1 MGVLTKVLNVVVV
14 ALAITAVIQAGK
26 LDKKREQIVG
36 RGDAMAT
43 TVNAAT
49 TDLAKEFGTATK
61 GVSTTSL
68 DKTKSV
74 SAIKKV
80 LTNVTKQAAEVIVK
94 KKELDTNIA
103 GLEDTIVQKN
113 TEITGLNTEV
123 ATQKQNVKV
132 AKQETAQEK
141 AAKEKV
147 QGELKTAEA
156 ANDKLTKDN
165 ENKNAEIGTLKSE
178 KTALATQIAEM
189 EAVKAANTAE
199 IAELKKALGVTINAE
214 TGQAEEI
221 DLTIYQPGEAR
232 TLGLLK
238 GNVTKVNQELGFLVL
253 DIGSQTKVFQR
264 IATTDT
270 EVICGLSKGLSMTVE
285 RNGKYITEITL
296 VKVENNISIANIRTA
311 RDKEIKVGDRVFF
324 DRGEL
329 DKIEASQNSK

>member
-36 RGDAMAT
+36 RGDAMAK
-43 TVNAAT
+43 TVNAST

-61 GVSTTSL
+61 GVSTKSL

-103 GLEDTIVQKN
+103 GLEETVVQKN
-113 TEITGLNTEV
+113 SEITGLNTEV
-123 ATQKQNVKV
+123 ATQKQNTKV
-132 AKQETAQEK
+132 AKQEASEAT
-141 AAKEKV
+141 AAKEKA
-147 QGELKTAEA
+147 QGELKTAEV

-178 KTALATQIAEM
+178 KSAQATQIAEM
-189 EAVKAANTAE
+189 EAVKIANSAE
-199 IAELKKALGVTINAE
+199 IAKLKSALGVSVNAD
-214 TGQAEEI
+214 TGKEEEI
-221 DLTIYQPGEAR
+221 DFTVYQPGEAR

-238 GNVTKVNQELGFLVL
+238 GKITNVNQSLGFLVL
-253 DIGSQTKVFQR
+253 DIGSQTTVIQK
-264 IATTDT
+264 IGTADK
-270 EVICGLSKGLSMTVE
+270 EVICGLRKGLSMTVE
-285 RNGKYITEITL
+285 RDGKYVTEISL
-296 VKVENNISIANIRTA
+296 VKVESNIAIANIRTA
-311 RDKEIKVGDRVFF
+311 RDKEIKEGDRVFF

-329 DKIEASQNSK
+329 DKIEASQKQ